1 MVEALLE
8 VIIGLTQDDVADC
21 DSERYFY
28 RTKDH
33 RADRTEHDGTCVRHQ
48 NDAGIRRSEKLDDG
62 SDSVF
67 PQKTLLLRRSK
78 VVTLRDTNWNQD
90 CEKLLKVVT
99 LRDSNWIRTAKSCF
113 MSQKLLLSVIQIG
126 SGLAESWSK
135 VVTLRDSN
143 WIRTGE
149 KLLFVKKLLQ
159 N

>member
-21 DSERYFY
+21 DCERYFY

-33 RADRTEHDGTCVRHQ
+33 RADRTEHDGTCVRHL

-78 VVTLRDTNWNQD
+78 VVTLRD
-90 CEKLLKVVT
+90 
-99 LRDSNWIRTAKSCF
+99 
-113 MSQKLLLSVIQIG
+113 
-126 SGLAESWSK
+126 
-135 VVTLRDSN
+135 SN